1 MKRHLPL
8 FAFSLLLLISITGC
22 SVVRFAETRIG
33 HGVKRANK
41 TDLDLDFQLGF
52 NAANRSLMVTLEY
65 QPYSIY
71 KPRITSTDLGIGLTA
86 LGLFGKIYYDHWNHK
101 NTFTLSD
108 DTFDWY
114 GTETWEK
121 ALLIGV
127 PIDILLYWGLAYP
140 FDRKAVR
147 HPKEPL
153 TDQEYRLSL
162 PDHGDVGI
170 DYRTTSGS
178 EQIPIQDFL
187 SALRYRPNLENVD
200 SLKVRALTEV
210 GYKPYTRDYIIKG
223 AIPPPFP
230 TPVPR
235 PVEVEV
241 DVQSVEV
248 DVQSVEVD
256 VQWMNSRLRAGERAT
271 LRVVVKNTG
280 RAVLTN
286 FTVKTVSSD
295 PNFNSWVLAFGNIAQ
310 GVSETRRLRCVT
322 DENMQP
328 PETVSVLLQFED
340 VNGPVHPEIETQL
353 KIIR

>member
-1 MKRHLPL
+1 M
-8 FAFSLLLLISITGC
+8 
-22 SVVRFAETRIG
+22 RFAETRIG

-52 NAANRSLMVTLEY
+52 NAVNRSLMVTLEY
-65 QPYSIY
+65 QPHSIY

-178 EQIPIQDFL
+178 EQISIQDFL

-200 SLKVRALTEV
+200 SLKFRALTEV

-223 AIPPPFP
+223 AILRSFHI
-230 TPVPR
+230 PVPR
-235 PVEVEV
+235 PVE
-241 DVQSVEV
+241 
-248 DVQSVEVD
+248 VEVD
-256 VQWMNSRLRAGERAT
+256 VQWMNSRLRAGEKAT
-271 LRVVVKNTG
+271 LRVIVKNTG

-295 PNFNSWVLAFGNIAQ
+295 PHFNSWVLAFGNIAQ
-310 GVSETRRLRCVT
+310 GVSETRRLRCGT

-340 VNGPVHPEIETQL
+340 VNGPVHPAIETQL
-353 KIIR
+353 KIIK